1 MIEIHENT
9 VLAKDI
15 DLDRG
20 FSWDDN
26 KKKLWI
32 DLSALVDND
41 TIMLNPVTGKFIV
54 NPVKLNAF
62 KEYVENALNQL
73 NRDVNS
79 FKTDITN
86 DFNTFKN
93 DINNKANQI
102 EQTVNNFIENIK
114 QNGVAIKTDPE
125 SIITGKGT
133 TTEPLS
139 IDLNKLLQLLGSHNL
154 LGEGIEL
161 RNGKLN
167 VKTESITDASGTTHE
182 FWAVV
187 K

>member
-1 MIEIHENT
+1 MVETHKNA

-20 FSWDDN
+20 FTWDDN
-26 KKKLWI
+26 KKKLWV
-32 DLSALVDND
+32 DLSDLVDND

-54 NPVKLNAF
+54 NPAKLDAF

-73 NRDVNS
+73 NRDINS
-79 FKTDITN
+79 FKT
-86 DFNTFKN
+86 

-102 EQTVNNFIENIK
+102 EQTVNKFIENTK

-133 TTEPLS
+133 TAEPLS

-154 LGEGIEL
+154 LGEGIEF